1 MRRRSGWR
9 GPGGQVEEPRLWVA
23 HVYAWRGAPHRELYP
38 VILALLRSWQVTR
51 TVVDATG
58 VGGGLAAFLQAALP
72 TGAVVPW
79 LYTAVEQV
87 EAGV

>member
-1 MRRRSGWR
+1 M
-9 GPGGQVEEPRLWVA
+9 A
-23 HVYAWRGAPHRELYP
+23 HIYAWRGAPHRELYP

-72 TGAVVPW
+72 TGAVVP
-79 LYTAVEQV
+79 
-87 EAGV
+87 